1 MLLLIIFVVIA
12 IVCGLILCHGPWA
25 VDEDLP
31 GMTLGIV
38 MLISGVAAFICLCFL
53 VGAKI
58 PAFERAERIQREE
71 QYKTIRFILDTDKI
85 PGSDII
91 EQITDYNSM
100 VLKRQ
105 ANNKSIWLRAYT
117 YDFWDDM
124 PLIELEEE

>member
-1 MLLLIIFVVIA
+1 MLLLIIFVTVTV
-12 IVCGLILCHGPWA
+12 VCGLILHYGPW
-25 VDEDLP
+25 DWDSDLP
-31 GMTLGIV
+31 GMTLGIIFILSV
-38 MLISGVAAFICLCFL
+38 GGAFICLCFL
-53 VGAKI
+53 IGAKV

-124 PLIELEEE
+124 PLIELEEG

>member
-1 MLLLIIFVVIA
+1 MLLLIIFVAIT
-12 IVCGLILCHGPWA
+12 IVCALIPHHGPWE
-25 VDEDLP
+25 VDCDLP

-38 MLISGVAAFICLCFL
+38 ALISGVSAFICLCFL
-53 VGAKI
+53 VGAKV
-58 PAFERAERIQREE
+58 PVFERAERIQREE
-71 QYKTIRFILDTDKI
+71 QYKTINFILETDKI

-117 YDFWDDM
+117 YDFWDQM

>member
-1 MLLLIIFVVIA
+1 MLLLIIFVVVIVICVLVFRYSPLDIDTDLSAMSLA
-12 IVCGLILCHGPWA
+12 IVIL
-25 VDEDLP
+25 L
-31 GMTLGIV
+31 
-38 MLISGVAAFICLCFL
+38 SGVGTFICLCTL
-53 VGAKI
+53 IGAKV
-58 PAFERAERIQREE
+58 PAFERAERIKREE
-71 QYKTIRFILDTDKI
+71 QYKTIKFILETDKI

-105 ANNKSIWLRAYT
+105 ANNKSVWLRAYT

>member
-1 MLLLIIFVVIA
+1 MLLLIIFVVVTVTCA
-12 IVCGLILCHGPWA
+12 LILHYGPW
-25 VDEDLP
+25 DIDTDLP
-31 GMTLGIV
+31 GVSLAIVILLSGI
-38 MLISGVAAFICLCFL
+38 AAFICLCFFI
-53 VGAKI
+53 GAKV

-71 QYKTIRFILDTDKI
+71 QYKTIRFILETDKI

-124 PLIELEEE
+124 PLIELKEE